1 MRKFKENILKILLY
15 LSAIFTVGI
24 LVFILGFILVKGYK
38 EITPTFIFSGY
49 SASGNGGIMPMI
61 VSTLYVVGISILV
74 ATPIGV
80 LAAVYLQEYAK
91 QGKVVKIIRFCT
103 ESLSGIPSI
112 VYGLFGA
119 IFFVGFLKFGYSLL
133 SGALTVSIIIL
144 PVIIRT
150 TEEALK
156 VVPASYREA
165 SLGLGAT
172 KFQTLYKVILP
183 SSIPGIL
190 SGIILSIGRVVGESA
205 AILLT
210 AGSVAKMPKGIILYG
225 PPGTGKTLLAKAVA
239 GEAGVPFY
247 ALSGS
252 DFIQVYA
259 GVGASRIRNL
269 FKKAKSHGKAVI
281 FIDHERIGNVHAS
294 TVCTC
299 GRKRDE
305 YSCAIP

>member
-24 LVFILGFILVKGYK
+24 LVFILGFIFIKGYK
-38 EITPTFIFSGY
+38 EITPTFILSEY
-49 SASGNGGIMPMI
+49 SASGDGGIMPMI

-156 VVPASYREA
+156 VVSTSYREA
-165 SLGLGAT
+165 SARAWSY
-172 KFQTLYKVILP
+172 KISNTLQSN
-183 SSIPGIL
+183 SSKCY
-190 SGIILSIGRVVGESA
+190 SWDIIRDNTFHRACSWRISSY
-205 AILLT
+205 IT
-210 AGSVAKMPKGIILYG
+210 Y
-225 PPGTGKTLLAKAVA
+225 
-239 GEAGVPFY
+239 
-247 ALSGS
+247 
-252 DFIQVYA
+252 
-259 GVGASRIRNL
+259 SRKCCEN
-269 FKKAKSHGKAVI
+269 A
-281 FIDHERIGNVHAS
+281 
-294 TVCTC
+294 
-299 GRKRDE
+299 
-305 YSCAIP
+305 

>member
-210 AGSVAKMPKGIILYG
+210 AGSVAKMPKGIFSSG
-225 PPGTGKTLLAKAVA
+225 RTLTVHSFLVEQ
-239 GEAGVPFY
+239 EAGDI
-247 ALSGS
+247 AE
-252 DFIQVYA
+252 A
-259 GVGASRIRNL
+259 AAVGIVLIVIILLLNSIAKIIT
-269 FKKAKSHGKAVI
+269 KKFNQA
-281 FIDHERIGNVHAS
+281 N
-294 TVCTC
+294 
-299 GRKRDE
+299 
-305 YSCAIP
+305 Y